1 VRDFARDDLAWA
13 DFLISKSA
21 LILASVIFFAA
32 LCNLIAGFKELET
45 REKLDFLVL
54 DFKNAV
60 DEVGS
65 GNSESGSYRS
75 GNSES
80 GSYRSGNSESGSYR
94 SGNSESNSYGSGD
107 SGSRGD
113 VESDNYQ
120 TRDQQGFQRELQ
132 SGRMDALDESHESFY
147 CFSEQEIF
155 RDLPFTE
162 DIKVRISGEY
172 VCLEADLGERNFRA
186 VKPFAFR
193 VLPLNESMLHEKLSV
208 EFGAPG
214 NEKTPLTADYS
225 EIKIFLQ
232 ALGTEEAVLN
242 PSENISLK
250 KKLIYVKDEEGISAF
265 GCVLVYQ

>member
-1 VRDFARDDLAWA
+1 MRDFARDDLAWA

-65 GNSESGSYRS
+65 GNLESSSYGSA
-75 GNSES
+75 NSES
-80 GSYRSGNSESGSYR
+80 DSYIL
-94 SGNSESNSYGSGD
+94 GD
-107 SGSRGD
+107 SGPRD

-120 TRDQQGFQRELQ
+120 ARDQQGFQGELQ
-132 SGRMDALDESHESFY
+132 SGRVDALDESHESFY

-162 DIKVRISGEY
+162 DIKVRVSGEY
-172 VCLEADLGERNFRA
+172 ACLEADLGERNFRA

-193 VLPLNESMLHEKLSV
+193 VLPLNESILHEKLSA

-214 NEKTPLTADYS
+214 NEETPLTADHF
-225 EIKIFLQ
+225 EIKVFLQ